1 MDTRAG
7 IGCVLGVLL
16 AACSS
21 SKEQGGFDGGGPD
34 GSFADSGSGGGHDA
48 AAEDG
53 PMIHFGSDSGD
64 GPAGCTGIACN
75 VASCPGGGTTTVEGY
90 VYAPN
95 GTLPLY
101 DVQVFVP
108 NAALDTFPKGVQCQ
122 NCGTPI
128 SGAPITTAL
137 SDSTGHF
144 KLTGVPTG
152 TNIPLVVQLG
162 KWRRETFIPSVKS
175 CVTTT
180 LTDPNMTRL
189 PKNQKEGSMPH
200 IALTAGG
207 CDHMGCMLPKIG
219 IDPAEFGFQSDGYN
233 KAVNVYNAETGGDS
247 SATAASNLWGDYSLL
262 STYDVGIFSCECEEP
277 PEAPAGSAY
286 YANVTKYL
294 GAGGRIFTTDFMYT
308 WYKYSPDPNMGGTP
322 VGSST
327 IGIGEIIGGAP
338 GGGNPVDLVSSF
350 PKALALTQWIKYVF
364 SGKPLPSGAT
374 YPFDSDSQ
382 IGEVQADYVFSNIQS
397 VSATKTVT
405 WATSPSPMGPRVFTV
420 DTPVGMPTD
429 KQCGRGVHLDIH
441 IDQADG
447 ENVGP
452 GYPTTGCNTTM
463 KPEEAMFAFFFFD
476 LSSCIQNEMTMPEPP
491 PPIH

>member
-1 MDTRAG
+1 MNFRAG
-7 IGCVLGVLL
+7 IGCLLGVLL

-21 SKEQGGFDGGGPD
+21 SKEQGGFDGGAD
-34 GSFADSGSGGGHDA
+34 GSFADSGSSGGHDSGMT
-48 AAEDG
+48 DG
-53 PMIHFGSDSGD
+53 MMIHLGTDAPD
-64 GPAGCTGIACN
+64 GAMGCTGIACN
-75 VASCPGGGTTTVEGY
+75 VATCSGGGTTTVEGY

-101 DVQVFVP
+101 DVQVFIP
-108 NAALDTFPKGVQCQ
+108 NAALDPFPKGVQCQ

-162 KWRRETFIPSVKS
+162 KWRRQTFIPSVKS

-207 CDHMGCMLPKIG
+207 CDNMGCMLPKIG

-233 KAVNVYNAETGGDS
+233 KAVNVYNASTGRDTT
-247 SATAASNLWGDYSLL
+247 ATAATNLWGSSSLL
-262 STYDVGIFSCECEEP
+262 NTYDVGIFSCECEEP
-277 PEAPAGSAY
+277 PEARYGSPY
-286 YANVTKYL
+286 YKTVTDYMN
-294 GAGGRIFTTDFMYT
+294 AGGRIFTTDFMYT
-308 WYKYSPDPNMGGTP
+308 WYKFSPDLNMGGT
-322 VGSST
+322 GGAT
-327 IGIGEIIGGAP
+327 IGIGQIAGGAP
-338 GGGNPVDLVSSF
+338 AGGNPVDLVSSF
-350 PKALALTQWIKYVF
+350 PKALALTQWLKFVF
-364 SGKPLPSGAT
+364 SGKVLPSGAT
-374 YPFDSDSQ
+374 YPYDSDAQ
-382 IGEVQADYVFSNIQS
+382 IAEVMADFVFSNVQS
-397 VSATKTVT
+397 LSATKTVT
-405 WATSPSPMGPRVFTV
+405 WANSPSPEGPRIFTV
-420 DTPVGMPTD
+420 DTPVSKPTD
-429 KQCGRGVHLDIH
+429 MQCGRGVHLDIH
-441 IDQADG
+441 IDQDQS
-447 ENVGP
+447 VDT
-452 GYPTTGCNTTM
+452 GYPTSGCNTTF